1 MKKKMSV
8 IVVFYSRY
16 SQPSLSFLNEIEK
29 IMEVRKLCVDN
40 EDVRTKIL
48 QEDEN
53 YNIDCVPSLLI
64 FHSNGFLEKQTGEDC
79 FQWLEKVKPPEKQPS
94 QDTRPAE
101 LLETKK
107 MEEVVPIVEKK
118 MERLS
123 VEDIQFETTRKMDTG
138 PLVLKEEKQD
148 KSDID
153 EKIKEDRE
161 NQAQSNINKNN
172 SQDNIMSLAQQMQ
185 KQRELEVKE

>member
-1 MKKKMSV
+1 MSV

-48 QEDEN
+48 EEDEN

-64 FHSNGFLEKQTGEDC
+64 FHSNGFLEKQVGKDC
-79 FQWLEKVKPPEKQPS
+79 FQWLEKVKPQEQQPLEVS
-94 QDTRPAE
+94 QP
-101 LLETKK
+101 LETKK
-107 MEEVVPIVEKK
+107 MEEVVPIGDKK
-118 MERLS
+118 IDGRLS
-123 VEDIQFETTRKMDTG
+123 VEDIQFETSRKMDTG

-185 KQRELEVKE
+185 KQRELEVKD

>member
-8 IVVFYSRY
+8 LVVFYSRY
-16 SQPSLSFLNEIEK
+16 SQLSLSFLSEIEK

-48 QEDEN
+48 EENEN
-53 YNIDCVPSLLI
+53 YNIECVPSLLI
-64 FHSNGFLEKQTGEDC
+64 FHSNGFLEKYAGENC
-79 FQWLEKVKPPEKQPS
+79 FQWLEKVRPQEQQPLQEIQPS
-94 QDTRPAE
+94 
-101 LLETKK
+101 ETKK
-107 MEEVVPIVEKK
+107 MEEVVPITNKK

-123 VEDIQFETTRKMDTG
+123 VDDIQFETSRKMDTG

-148 KSDID
+148 KNDID
-153 EKIKEDRE
+153 DKIKEERE
-161 NQAQSNINKNN
+161 NQAQSNINKTN

-185 KQRELEVKE
+185 KQRELEVKD

>member
-48 QEDEN
+48 QENEN
-53 YNIDCVPSLLI
+53 YNIECVPSLLI

-79 FQWLEKVKPPEKQPS
+79 FQWLEKVKPQEKQPL
-94 QDTRPAE
+94 QDTKPSE

-107 MEEVVPIVEKK
+107 MEEVVPVMDKK

-161 NQAQSNINKNN
+161 NQAQSNINKTN

-185 KQRELEVKE
+185 KQRELEVKD